1 MGLYVNINYL
11 FVLLFGN
18 NFLFLSIRTLNSS
31 PPLFVPSRKKIITT
45 KDDERS
51 ALINPLLPRSTV
63 IPVGNKD
70 SRSWINAT
78 IPFAVCTRA
87 PLHLQR
93 LARTF
98 IGYRKRLCLLYT
110 TEQQTAN
117 AYKLAAAC
125 KFARVAFHRLSTSSS
140 CLLWEGDRPVNEI
153 SDLCVF
159 NFKRMEETPSCLSF
173 YASVGT
179 VVERVVGKYRCRLL
193 RYVVVTASKRNFLE
207 ILPLLS
213 APPHLPPL
221 PSFVLTGVDARNTR
235 VGGREGRR
243 CLFSVRIHHE
253 EEQKERRSGLS
264 SKVLELLDAP
274 TSFPLLLVLDYSLEG
289 ASGGRWSL
297 SPSRSLSLSSFRLS
311 RIAVKQTAYL
321 ALSRQTAAIRR
332 IINNTLHAA
341 FDGRQTN
348 SRARCG
354 MWALPRE
361 L

>member
-1 MGLYVNINYL
+1 
-11 FVLLFGN
+11 
-18 NFLFLSIRTLNSS
+18 
-31 PPLFVPSRKKIITT
+31 
-45 KDDERS
+45 
-51 ALINPLLPRSTV
+51 
-63 IPVGNKD
+63 
-70 SRSWINAT
+70 
-78 IPFAVCTRA
+78 
-87 PLHLQR
+87 
-93 LARTF
+93 
-98 IGYRKRLCLLYT
+98 
-110 TEQQTAN
+110 
-117 AYKLAAAC
+117 
-125 KFARVAFHRLSTSSS
+125 
-140 CLLWEGDRPVNEI
+140 
-153 SDLCVF
+153 
-159 NFKRMEETPSCLSF
+159 MEETPSCLSF

-235 VGGREGRR
+235 VGGKGREAVFVFGQNTPRGGTEG
-243 CLFSVRIHHE
+243 E
-253 EEQKERRSGLS
+253 EKR
-264 SKVLELLDAP
+264 VI
-274 TSFPLLLVLDYSLEG
+274 LEG
-289 ASGGRWSL
+289 ARVVRCSYVFPPPPRFGLQPR
-297 SPSRSLSLSSFRLS
+297 RSEWGTMELVSVSLSSFRLS

>member
-110 TEQQTAN
+110 TEQQTA
-117 AYKLAAAC
+117 YKLAAAC

-179 VVERVVGKYRCRLL
+179 VVERVVGKYWCRLL

-213 APPHLPPL
+213 APPHLPSL
-221 PSFVLTGVDARNTR
+221 PSFVLTGVDA
-235 VGGREGRR
+235 
-243 CLFSVRIHHE
+243 
-253 EEQKERRSGLS
+253 
-264 SKVLELLDAP
+264 
-274 TSFPLLLVLDYSLEG
+274 
-289 ASGGRWSL
+289 
-297 SPSRSLSLSSFRLS
+297 
-311 RIAVKQTAYL
+311 
-321 ALSRQTAAIRR
+321 
-332 IINNTLHAA
+332 
-341 FDGRQTN
+341 
-348 SRARCG
+348 
-354 MWALPRE
+354 
-361 L
+361 